1 MRMQDLFDEILLIMY
16 CTSVIIYTNME
27 NANVYPVEVEFN

>member
-1 MRMQDLFDEILLIMY
+1 MRMQDLFAEILLTMY
-16 CTSVIIYTNME
+16 CTSVIIYTNTE